1 MSVKKVDGSQS
12 LTRGIHLIEFLSDY
26 PNGCSLQEIAELT
39 DLNKSTAHRLLSCLQ
54 SLGYVTPTH
63 TPGSYR
69 ITSRLASVGNKAISS
84 LNIIGVAASHLERL
98 NLATGETVNF
108 SIRESDHCVL
118 IYKLEPTTGLL
129 RTRSY
134 VGQHQEMYCSGMG
147 KQYLAFSP
155 EGYLEQY
162 WESNRER
169 FVKFTSTT
177 IVDINVMRHELARVR
192 EEKISYDRE
201 ENELGVG
208 CIAAPIFD
216 LRGRVD
222 HAVSVSIPTNRM
234 NEERRLQLADMV
246 KTTAREI
253 SRELGGADFIEPVA
267 ELKAQAQ
274 A

>member
-1 MSVKKVDGSQS
+1 MPEKKIDGSQS
-12 LTRGIHLIEFLSDY
+12 LSRGIFLIEFLSDF
-26 PNGCSLQEIAELT
+26 PNGCTLQKIAEMT

-69 ITSRLASVGNKAISS
+69 ITSRFAAVGNKAIAS
-84 LNIIGVAASHLERL
+84 LNIIGVAAPYLERL
-98 NLATGETVNF
+98 NLETGDTVNF
-108 SIRESDHCVL
+108 SIRENDHCVL

-134 VGQHQEMYCSGMG
+134 VGQRQEMYCSGMG

-155 EGYLEQY
+155 EGYLEKY
-162 WESNRER
+162 WEGNKER
-169 FVKFTSTT
+169 FVRFTSTT

-192 EEKISYDRE
+192 EEKVSYDRE

-216 LRGRVD
+216 LKGRVD
-222 HAVSVSIPTNRM
+222 YAVSVSIPTNRM
-234 NEERRLQLADMV
+234 NEERRLQLADLV
-246 KTTAREI
+246 KATAQEI
-253 SRELGGADFIEPVA
+253 SRELGGAEYF
-267 ELKAQAQ
+267 
-274 A
+274 